1 LKIIIIENNVIA
13 TMVNEMCALYIV
25 EDTASSDVKIG
36 ISNNPKERKNEIEL
50 QYNVGQV
57 RGISITWFFSR
68 KEALFWESQ
77 FHKKFK
83 YKHSPKRGGKEWFS
97 LSEEE
102 IKGFVDWMRESNKQ
116 NKEKIDVLR
125 RLLEDQ

>member
-1 LKIIIIENNVIA
+1 
-13 TMVNEMCALYIV
+13 MVNEMCALYIV